1 MYFRS
6 WFFSCSFLV
15 HMKGEK
21 RLGILADSDV
31 SAKRSCARGDAA
43 FPLTQST
50 DFDSGSEGEDFTP
63 SPPPRYSHNHI
74 PKMAE
79 FMTTFITRPIRAI
92 SFDFEQLVRD
102 AAGLLNKPQVMHLE
116 RTHSGKEVCVICE
129 HPICSFQVKLDYRPH
144 SCGSPLRHLHLNCT
158 GQSRDLEFPE
168 SEDLVSFKDL
178 DFTPREQSRHLIHL
192 RRSLHDARQ
201 VIDEV
206 AQLHPVVRDG
216 DAHVVELRRIELLE
230 GLANF
235 YPSMRRHI
243 LVQAGDPLPEELP
256 LTPADQGSEPL
267 NPVIF
272 AVLSSNN
279 MPVPLS
285 SVNTERECRICVQ
298 AMRVGESVIKLRCSH
313 EFHASCL
320 NGWFT
325 RTNICPI
332 DKRNVETYYEDDI

>member
-102 AAGLLNKPQVMHLE
+102 AAGLLNKPQVKSKLTCVSSQSFWIDSSQLE
-116 RTHSGKEVCVICE
+116 RVIEHFGASGLGI
-129 HPICSFQVKLDYRPH
+129 
-144 SCGSPLRHLHLNCT
+144 
-158 GQSRDLEFPE
+158 RD
-168 SEDLVSFKDL
+168 
-178 DFTPREQSRHLIHL
+178 
-192 RRSLHDARQ
+192 
-201 VIDEV
+201 
-206 AQLHPVVRDG
+206 
-216 DAHVVELRRIELLE
+216 
-230 GLANF
+230 
-235 YPSMRRHI
+235 
-243 LVQAGDPLPEELP
+243 
-256 LTPADQGSEPL
+256 
-267 NPVIF
+267 
-272 AVLSSNN
+272 
-279 MPVPLS
+279 
-285 SVNTERECRICVQ
+285 
-298 AMRVGESVIKLRCSH
+298 
-313 EFHASCL
+313 
-320 NGWFT
+320 
-325 RTNICPI
+325 
-332 DKRNVETYYEDDI
+332 